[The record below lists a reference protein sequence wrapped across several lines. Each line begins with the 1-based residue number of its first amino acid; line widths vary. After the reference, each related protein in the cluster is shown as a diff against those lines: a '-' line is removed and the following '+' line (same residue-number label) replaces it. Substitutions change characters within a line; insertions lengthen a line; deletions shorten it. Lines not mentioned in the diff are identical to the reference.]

1 MNRTIFDI
9 ATVAENYRK
18 KMVQFLK
25 ENESKIY
32 KLEKVPNSDD
42 EMSKDMFWNKYLF
55 DIVYNGSDRYFYEWV
70 DFTRGHGENNVH
82 SLTLRFSF
90 EIAKKSICIYFFT
103 SETFD
108 DINKKIKERIDSAI
122 KEEKEFIEEAQKM
135 VNFCYLKELN
145 MI

>member
-9 ATVAENYRK
+9 ASIAENYRK
-18 KMVQFLK
+18 KMVQFLE

-42 EMSKDMFWNKYLF
+42 VAKDMFYNRYLF
-55 DIVYNGSDRYFYEWV
+55 DMVYNGEDRYFYEWV
-70 DFTRGHGENNVH
+70 DFTRGHGKNNVH
-82 SLTLRFSF
+82 SLTLKFTF
-90 EIAKKSICIYFFT
+90 EIARKSVCICFFT

-108 DINKKIKERIDSAI
+108 DIVKKIKERIDSAI
-122 KEEKEFIEEAQKM
+122 KEEKEFIKEAEKM
-135 VNFCYLKELN
+135 VNIYYLKKLN

>member
-9 ATVAENYRK
+9 ATIAENYRK

-32 KLEKVPNSDD
+32 KLEKVPNLDD
-42 EMSKDMFWNKYLF
+42 VVKDIFYNGYLF
-55 DIVYNGSDRYFYEWV
+55 DMVCNGEDRYFYEWV

-82 SLTLRFSF
+82 SLTLKFTF
-90 EIAKKSICIYFFT
+90 EIARKSVCIYFFT
-103 SETFD
+103 SETFY
-108 DINKKIKERIDSAI
+108 DIVKKIKERIDSAI
-122 KEEKEFIEEAQKM
+122 KEEKEFIKEAEKM
-135 VNFCYLKELN
+135 VNIYYLNKLN

>member
-9 ATVAENYRK
+9 ATIAENYRK
-18 KMVQFLK
+18 KMVQFLE

-32 KLEKVPNSDD
+32 NLEKVPNSDD
-42 EMSKDMFWNKYLF
+42 VSKYMFYNEYLF
-55 DIVYNGSDRYFYEWV
+55 DMVYNGEDRYFYEWV

-82 SLTLRFSF
+82 SLTLKFTF
-90 EIAKKSICIYFFT
+90 EIARKSVCIYFFT

-108 DINKKIKERIDSAI
+108 DIVKKIKERIDSAI
-122 KEEKEFIEEAQKM
+122 KEEKEFIKEAEKM
-135 VNFCYLKELN
+135 VNIYYLKELN

>member
-18 KMVQFLK
+18 KMVQFLE

-32 KLEKVPNSDD
+32 KLEKVPNLDD
-42 EMSKDMFWNKYLF
+42 VSKDMFYNGYLF
-55 DIVYNGSDRYFYEWV
+55 DMVYNSEGRYFYEWV

-82 SLTLRFSF
+82 SLTLKFTF
-90 EIAKKSICIYFFT
+90 EIARKSVCIYFFT

-108 DINKKIKERIDSAI
+108 AIVKKIKERIDSAI
-122 KEEKEFIEEAQKM
+122 KEEKEFIKEAEKM
-135 VNFCYLKELN
+135 VN
-145 MI
+145 I